1 MNLLALQTERGDLME
16 RRYDE
21 SPFLK
26 NDSGNLVSSPVRNGR
41 ENNSKNRNYTTQN

>member
-21 SPFLK
+21 SPVLK
-26 NDSGNLVSSPVRNGR
+26 NDSENLVSSPARNDR
-41 ENNSKNRNYTTQN
+41 ENTSKNRNNPTQY